1 MTAFKIRN
9 DISETEQLNRL
20 LATAF
25 PNSVL
30 TLAHYNQTAV
40 ENVPN
45 TQYNTNARVKID
57 IKPEHSGKGPSTHY
71 IHYNKVNLDRLQV
84 SSPQLTNDT
93 FASDPGDYGAVAVL
107 VIKYLEATGFP
118 LEAFELDTREKIA
131 TKIRDNSIID
141 MSGSQVAAV
150 RLRAKTT
157 SKICTGTLVIRVNP
171 DN

>member
-1 MTAFKIRN
+1 MTAFKLRN

-25 PNSVL
+25 PNNVL
-30 TLAHYNQTAV
+30 TLAHYNQTAI

-45 TQYNTNARVKID
+45 TQYNTNTRVKID
-57 IKPEHSGKGPSTHY
+57 LKPEHAGKGPTTHY

-84 SSPQLTNDT
+84 ESPKLINDI
-93 FASDPGDYGAVAVL
+93 FASDPGDYGAVAEL

-118 LEAFELDTREKIA
+118 LEAFELDTPEKIA
-131 TKIRDNSIID
+131 AKIRDNSIID
-141 MSGSQVAAV
+141 MLGSQVAAV
-150 RLRAKTT
+150 RLKAKTT
-157 SKICTGTLVIRVNP
+157 SKTCTGTLVIRVYP